1 MNHISKSFLARDGR
15 AYRSHS
21 WELREGGYKRI
32 ALLVGSGERP
42 IDQESRLVRFLLDR
56 GFRVVALDLAYGAP
70 LDPVAAR
77 PGLRVF
83 REAVSAFAAVS
94 EAPYMPFYI
103 IASSFSAGAL
113 LPVAASLPK
122 AAAWALIAPVVE
134 FPPLGLRRSCF
145 FMPSADLPVGPKEL
159 CGDTELLENWADK
172 GALYKFYK
180 SDLKSAS
187 AELGSALAQDFGCPL
202 AAFSGESD
210 PFISDAGRASLKQAG
225 AKLYSYPRVRHAPGY
240 DRYADNYYA
249 DLGSFLDEVEAT
261 RQKG

>member
-15 AYRSHS
+15 TYKSHS

-70 LDPVAAR
+70 LDSGAPR
-77 PGLRVF
+77 PGLRSF
-83 REAVSAFAAVS
+83 REAIAAFAAAN

-113 LPVAASLPK
+113 LPIAASMPQ

-145 FMPSADLPVGPKEL
+145 FMPSADLSVGPKEL
-159 CGDTELLENWADK
+159 CGDPDLLEKWADK
-172 GALYKFYK
+172 SKLYKFRK
-180 SDLKSAS
+180 SELKAAGSELAS
-187 AELGSALAQDFGCPL
+187 ALTKDFGCPL
-202 AAFSGESD
+202 AAFSGEAD
-210 PFISDAGRASLKQAG
+210 PFISEAGRASLKQAG
-225 AKLYSYPRVRHAPGY
+225 SKLYGYPRVRHDPGF

-249 DLGSFLDEVEAT
+249 DLGSFLDEVEAGK
-261 RQKG
+261 QKK